1 MDTTYNNDIRR
12 AARILTAL
20 DAASGDTFGSAVAVS
35 GNGLVMAV
43 GARLWE
49 GTSTNQGGVYIYDW
63 MDGRWEERGSVLV
76 ASPVVGSG
84 QFGRS
89 LALNEDGSVLAVG
102 SPVAGTGGTVYILDW
117 NGSAWTQRGTVIPAD
132 VAAADNFGI
141 SVALS
146 QDGLVLAVGAALW
159 EGGSTNQGGVYIFD
173 WNSGGSTW
181 DQRGSVLVA
190 SDATNDDW
198 FGYAVA
204 MNADATVL
212 AVTGRQWEGSISDQG
227 GVYIF
232 DWNSGSSTYVQ
243 RGSVIGA
250 GDAASFDYFGSSLAM
265 SADGLLLLIGVPNW
279 EGSLS
284 DQGGVYFYKWHSGL
298 SSWVSFGPG
307 TLQAHD
313 PGSSYLFGS
322 GVAMSADG
330 TRIVIGSEGW
340 ARPTST
346 QGGVYT
352 YDFFRYLLANW
363 NGTEDDLVL
372 DDAGLPAER
381 QFVVHE
387 QATGR
392 LVGAAMS
399 DVDGYL
405 EIGVATSAPCY
416 IVGFD
421 DEAGLDYNAKIYSN
435 VTPILL

>member
-1 MDTTYNNDIRR
+1 METTYTNDIRR

-20 DAASGDTFGSAVAVS
+20 DAAASDTFGSAVALS
-35 GNGLVMAV
+35 GDGLVMAV
-43 GARLWE
+43 GARQWE

-63 MDGRWEERGSVLV
+63 IDSRWEERGSVMV

-84 QFGRS
+84 QFGS
-89 LALNEDGSVLAVG
+89 SVALNEDGSILAVG

-117 NGSAWTQRGTVIPAD
+117 NGSAWTQRGTVIATD

-173 WNSGGSTW
+173 WISGSSSW
-181 DQRGSVLVA
+181 VQRGSVLVA
-190 SDATNDDW
+190 GDATNDDW
-198 FGYAVA
+198 FGYAIA
-204 MNADATVL
+204 MNTDATVL
-212 AVTGRQWEGSISDQG
+212 AVGSRQWEGGTSDQG

-232 DWNSGSSTYVQ
+232 DWNSGSSLYVQ
-243 RGSVIGA
+243 RGSVISA

-265 SADGLLLLIGVPNW
+265 SADGAMLLIGAPTW
-279 EGSLS
+279 EGGTS
-284 DQGGVYFYKWHSGL
+284 DQGGVYFYKWNGAA
-298 SSWVSFGPG
+298 WASFGPG

-313 PGSSYLFGS
+313 PGSSYNFGR
-322 GVAMSADG
+322 GVAMTADG
-330 TRIVIGSEGW
+330 TRIVIGSEAW
-340 ARPTST
+340 ARPTTS

-363 NGTEDDLVL
+363 NGTAADLVL
-372 DDAGLPAER
+372 DDAGAPAER

-392 LVGAAMS
+392 MVGAAMS

-405 EIGVATSAPCY
+405 EIGVCTSALCY

-421 DEAGLDYNAKIYSN
+421 DDAGLDYNAKVYSHI
-435 VTPILL
+435 TPLLA